1 MGFNPFENYSSG
13 GEGFTPTD
21 VQLDAMNSGITS
33 EDVEQISTNK
43 NNISKLI
50 YERKNL
56 QLGTSTSTPSKTPL
70 TWTRSGE
77 GLYYSEEITL
87 SSINTILGWCVVTFT
102 ALKETDIILVAQND
116 TGMGKFRLLAST
128 DTYSTNAS
136 IDIRIYGTTDT
147 V

>member
-21 VQLDAMNSGITS
+21 AQLDAMNSGITS

-56 QLGTSTSTPSKTPL
+56 QLGTSTSTPQKTPL